1 MIALPAG
8 THIWVAC
15 GVTDMRKGFD
25 TLAMVAQ
32 EVVKQSPRSG
42 HVFVFRGKSGPIEDF
57 MVGRNG
63 LVSLR
68 QAHGARPVRV
78 AGDSRRSG
86 SIDGRTIVD
95 AV

>member
-42 HVFVFRGKSGPIEDF
+42 HVFVFRGAAKDLGLDVSPTLLARADEVIEC
-57 MVGRNG
+57 G
-63 LVSLR
+63 SL
-68 QAHGARPVRV
+68 ASRPVFA
-78 AGDSRRSG
+78 AGFTTRG
-86 SIDGRTIVD
+86 
-95 AV
+95 